1 MLTNAPIKYEY
12 KKMPEGWAETID
24 SQVFS
29 RSSHNTVVYNTPK
42 YKGTIIWTDDHY
54 IYGEL
59 AGCFDW
65 KDETLQASNGHSL
78 HKTLNIPEDYCI
90 RTGKD
95 GWMKLLTR
103 PYFELWLKQDLPAE
117 IITPH

>member
-1 MLTNAPIKYEY
+1 MLDNAPIKYEY
-12 KKMPEGWAETID
+12 DKPLPEGWATVLD

-29 RSSHNTVVYNTPK
+29 SSWSTTIAYDTPK
-42 YKGTIIWTDDHY
+42 YKGTIVWCGNN

-59 AGCFDW
+59 AGCFDFNG
-65 KDETLQASNGHSL
+65 ECLQASSGHDL
-78 HKTLNIPEDYCI
+78 YKYLNIPEDYCI

-103 PYFELWLKQDLPAE
+103 PYFEMWLKKP
-117 IITPH
+117 